1 MTLKQAERAKRLRRL
16 QQIASLMDDRYRIP
30 GTGIRLGW
38 DSIVGLLPGIG
49 DALSMASFLV
59 MLWHAQKLE
68 VGRGVQLRMAANALV
83 DVAVGWVPLLGDVF
97 DVYWK
102 SNRRNMRLLE
112 QAVERAQQRST
123 PPPRLPFD
131 PRR

>member
-49 DALSMASFLV
+49 DAVSMASFLV
-59 MLWHAQKLE
+59 MLWHAQKLK

-83 DVAVGWVPLLGDVF
+83 DVAVGWMPLVGDVF

-112 QAVERAQQRST
+112 KAVERIEQRPP